1 MLCCQADAVLSFSR
15 DTSPVVERPAD
26 AVQSLASSDAEVS
39 IGLLCWSSLVFF
51 VVFTLV
57 FLFPSGHCSGI
68 CVGPPVCV
76 CVSLSLS
83 LSLSLSVYQSLSLS
97 YLCLHLEYT

>member
-1 MLCCQADAVLSFSR
+1 MLCCQADAVLSLSR

-26 AVQSLASSDAEVS
+26 AVLSLASSDAEVS

-51 VVFTLV
+51 AVFTLV

-68 CVGPPVCV
+68 CVDPPV

-83 LSLSLSVYQSLSLS
+83 VSVSVSLSLS
-97 YLCLHLEYT
+97 YLSTS